1 MLLCLAGVV
10 VVFAAALTWDAEG
23 KSLAVK
29 CGKARWDVKTL
40 ADADAND
47 VRLRPIKAGVA
58 DLAALP
64 PPLHV
69 GDKLPRQTGFNGVE
83 FHTFRATADL
93 VGWKRSPDDNDVH
106 LVIAGPATGKTMIV
120 ELPLEDCIPSTTSA
134 ALRKRMVRARGKL
147 MDACKSVSFTTKL
160 KPLTG
165 SATITGVGF
174 FDKNHGQD
182 GVADNAIELHP
193 VLTYTSHGCGPG

>member
-1 MLLCLAGVV
+1 MV
-10 VVFAAALTWDAEG
+10 VVFTAALTWDAKG

-29 CGKARWDVKTL
+29 RGKARWDVKTL
-40 ADADAND
+40 ADTDAKN
-47 VRLRPIKAGVA
+47 VQLRPIKAGVA

-64 PPLHV
+64 APPHV
-69 GDKLPRQTGFNGVE
+69 GDKLPRQKGFNRVE
-83 FHTFRATADL
+83 FHTFRVTADL
-93 VGWKRSPDDNDVH
+93 VGWKRSPDDSDVH
-106 LVIAGPATGKTMIV
+106 LAIAGPMTGKTMIV
-120 ELPLEDCIPSTTSA
+120 EFPLEGCIPSTTSA
-134 ALRKRMVRARGKL
+134 KLRKRMVKARDKL

-193 VLTYTSHGCGPG
+193 VLTYRTQSCGPG